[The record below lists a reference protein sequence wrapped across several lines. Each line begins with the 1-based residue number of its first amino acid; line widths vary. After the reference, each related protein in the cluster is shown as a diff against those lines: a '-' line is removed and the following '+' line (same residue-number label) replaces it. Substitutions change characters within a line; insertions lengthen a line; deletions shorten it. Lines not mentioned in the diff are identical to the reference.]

1 MQLRD
6 YQLDSVEKTFAAWD
20 TASSVLGVSPT
31 GSGKTSIACEI
42 IRRNGG
48 RTLVLAHKN
57 ELVKQFRQRLWQF
70 GLDSEIEKADMW
82 ADSHTLNGTPVV
94 IATPQTLYSRD
105 GKRLQRW
112 PANTFSLLIADEAHH
127 YAGAQAFERVV
138 KHFQANPDLKTLGLS
153 ATPDRHD
160 GIALARVFETVA
172 FNIEITDMIDQGYLV
187 DVDQR
192 LVRIQSLDL
201 SHCRT
206 TAGDLN
212 GADLAQ
218 VVEQEKNLL
227 GMVDASLRVIE
238 DRKAL
243 VFASSVK
250 HAERMAEIF
259 NRYRPGSA
267 DSVFG
272 HTPEH
277 KRHEIFK
284 RFAGSELQILT
295 NVDVCNEAYDNP
307 AIQVIVMARPT
318 KSRPRYAQMLGRG
331 LRPLTGVIDDSKTSE
346 ERQEAIKS
354 SAKPAAVILDFAG
367 NSGKHKLI
375 LSADV
380 LGGRFCEEA
389 RALAIKRANAKGR
402 SSMLSDLREAER
414 ELREEQD
421 RLKRAGVKGNAR
433 FSMTYVD
440 PFAMFQRRAEKWR
453 GHVQRYPLTSKQR
466 QLLLTHGYNPDE
478 YSPADGQA
486 IISKLFSMSSKQR
499 EVLLRAGYTVE
510 ELEGIQK
517 WEATE
522 MIGVLAKNSW
532 RRPDSPGFGVGV
544 NQFGD

>member
-6 YQLDSVEKTFAAWD
+6 YQIDSVEKTFAAWN
-20 TASSVLGVSPT
+20 TAASVLGVSPT

-42 IRRNGG
+42 IRRHGG

-57 ELVKQFRQRLWQF
+57 ELVKQFRKRLWQF

-82 ADSHTLNGTPVV
+82 ADTHTLNGTPVV

-105 GKRLQRW
+105 GQRLQRW
-112 PANTFSLLIADEAHH
+112 APNTFSLLIADEAHH
-127 YAGAQAFERVV
+127 YAGAPAFEGVV
-138 KHFQANPDLKTLGLS
+138 KHFQANPQLRTLGLS

-160 GIALARVFETVA
+160 GMALARVFETVA

-201 SHCRT
+201 SQCRT

-227 GMVDASLRVIE
+227 GMVAASLKVTE

-243 VFASSVK
+243 VFAASVK
-250 HAERMAEIF
+250 QAERMTEIF

-284 RFAGSELQILT
+284 RFAGSGLQILT
-295 NVDVCNEAYDNP
+295 NVDVCSEAYDNP
-307 AIQVIVMARPT
+307 AIQVVVMARPT

-331 LRPLTGVIDDSKTSE
+331 LRPLTGVIDACQTAE
-346 ERQEAIKS
+346 ERQTAIKS
-354 SAKPAAVILDFAG
+354 SEKPTAIILDFVGNAG
-367 NSGKHKLI
+367 RHKLI

-380 LGGRFCEEA
+380 LGGRISEEA
-389 RALAIKRANAKGR
+389 RALALKRTKAKGR
-402 SSMLSDLREAER
+402 SSMLGELRQAER
-414 ELREEQD
+414 ELREEQE
-421 RLKRAGVKGNAR
+421 RRKRAGIKAEAE

-440 PFAMFQRRAEKWR
+440 PFAMFQRRAERWR

-466 QLLLTHGYNPDE
+466 QQLRSHGYNPDE
-478 YSPADGQA
+478 FSPAEGQA
-486 IISKLFSMSSKQR
+486 IISKLFSMSDKQR
-499 EVLLRAGYTVE
+499 EVLLRAGYSSE
-510 ELEGIQK
+510 ELDGIRK
-517 WEATE
+517 WEATK
-522 MIGVLAKNSW
+522 MIGIVATNKW
-532 RRPDSPGFGVGV
+532 RRPDSPGFGIGV
-544 NQFGD
+544 NPFGD